1 MDEAAGK
8 TIELIF
14 GRWRSQILYT
24 GVTLGVVDALAS
36 GPRTAAS
43 AASELNVGA
52 AALYRLMRAL
62 SAVGIL
68 KEDDT
73 QTFSLTSTG
82 ETLRRDHPR
91 TLRPIILL
99 EEGPEHYAA
108 WKHLPALI
116 REGAQDGFAR
126 EFGRH
131 GFEYAREN
139 PSYGAVFNDAM
150 SSFSAIDN
158 ALLLEALQA
167 YDFAGISHLCDIGGG
182 HGYALCNLL
191 AKYPH
196 LKGTVLDLPD
206 VLANK
211 EQLWADKLG
220 VADRCAYV
228 AGDMFVAVPVADAYF
243 VKRVLHD
250 WSDADCQQ
258 ILSTMHRAAP
268 RDARLLIVEQVVP
281 GPDCPHFSK
290 LFDVHMMVWG
300 NGRERTT
307 EEYAELLKEAGW
319 RYRQT
324 WYPSSK
330 MIGVIEAVKA

>member
-1 MDEAAGK
+1 MNEAEAK

-24 GVTLGVVDALAS
+24 GVTLAVVDALAA
-36 GPRTAAS
+36 GPTTTAN
-43 AASELNVGA
+43 AAGELNVDA

-62 SAVGIL
+62 CAVGIL
-68 KEDDT
+68 NEDDN
-73 QTFSLTSTG
+73 QTFALTAMG

-91 TLRPIILL
+91 TLRPITLL

-116 REGAQDGFAR
+116 REGTQDGFAR
-126 EFGRH
+126 EFGQA
-131 GFEYAREN
+131 GFEYARTN

-150 SSFSAIDN
+150 SSFSAVDN
-158 ALLLEALQA
+158 ALVLEALQP
-167 YDFAGISHLCDIGGG
+167 YDFAGIAHLCDVGGG

-191 AKYPH
+191 TRHPR
-196 LKGTVLDLPD
+196 LKGTVLELPD

-211 EQLWADKLG
+211 ELLWADKLR

-250 WSDADCQQ
+250 WSDADCEQ

-281 GPDCPHFSK
+281 GPECPHFSK

-300 NGRERTT
+300 NGRERTA
-307 EEYAELLKEAGW
+307 EEYADLLKEAGW
-319 RYRQT
+319 RYRKT

-330 MIGVIEAVKA
+330 MIGIVEAVKA